1 MWGSSWSF
9 TLIVGAFAAA
19 LVAMSFAFAGGA
31 VIVAIPV
38 AFVAIAVAGLTDL
51 RRRQKQTGDV
61 RHLREEAKAEK
72 VDFSDRD
79 KETLISE

>member
-1 MWGSSWSF
+1 MWGGSWSF
-9 TLIVGAFAAA
+9 SLIVGAFAAA
-19 LVAMSFAFAGGA
+19 LVVMSFAFAGGA

-38 AFVAIAVAGLTDL
+38 ALVAIAVAGLVDL

-61 RHLREEAKAEK
+61 RELRDEASAEK
-72 VDFSDRD
+72 VDFTERD

>member
-9 TLIVGAFAAA
+9 TLVVGAFAGA

-31 VIVAIPV
+31 VIVALPV
-38 AFVAIAVAGLTDL
+38 AFVAIAVAGIVDL
-51 RRRQKQTGDV
+51 RRRQKQVGDV
-61 RHLREEAKAEK
+61 RELREDAKAEK
-72 VDFSDRD
+72 VDFTERD